1 MAGRRRRSNIGR
13 STVDARRLR
22 SARDEKSST
31 EREARRSQMRDRYR
45 AERERESSVERQVR
59 CSRDRDRHTVQRDRE
74 SSAER
79 EARLSQ
85 LRDRY
90 RVQRE
95 GESSRERELRRT
107 RDKDRHR
114 IKRARESSARVTNSW
129 NKLQNIN
136 LREELKMRRSIG
148 GYSVKFFTFMLL
160 ARACLTQAVAFER
173 SVRAASNTGLTVSTH
188 DLALL
193 VQQNKTFDVL
203 VSDPLELD
211 VSINLVVQHEGLV
224 ELYPIN
230 FTIIA
235 SDPQNQVINVLG
247 VRPGS
252 LEITAKS
259 TPNDSWIADDL
270 FVRVTVA
277 NSQAIIYISLVF
289 GWIYFAAW
297 SISFYPQ
304 VYINFKRKSVVG
316 LNFDFLALNIV
327 GFALYSVFN
336 CGLYWIPEIQQEY
349 SSRHPRGLN
358 PVMLNDVLFG
368 LHAMFAT
375 ILSITQCFLYERGD
389 QKVSKTASGILGT
402 YALIVV
408 VSAILVA
415 VDVIHWLDF
424 LYYCSYIKLSITIIK
439 YVPQALMNYR
449 RKSTVGWSI
458 GNILLDFI
466 GGTLSMLQMI
476 LNASNY
482 DDWVSI
488 FGDPT
493 KFGLGLFSVLFDVVF
508 MLQHF
513 VFYRRNQMPSVST
526 LTEATEVPNA
536 KSEEKRY

>member
-1 MAGRRRRSNIGR
+1 MAVQRLRKNVPDAVPSNKGGRPRKISDR
-13 STVDARRLR
+13 DARHL
-22 SARDEKSST
+22 ANLVTSSKAVT
-31 EREARRSQMRDRYR
+31 PKEALKMLDIDGSQWTARRSLSKLGLKA
-45 AERERESSVERQVR
+45 AEKKTKPMLTKRHVR
-59 CSRDRDRHTVQRDRE
+59 
-74 SSAER
+74 
-79 EARLSQ
+79 
-85 LRDRY
+85 
-90 RVQRE
+90 
-95 GESSRERELRRT
+95 LRR
-107 RDKDRHR
+107 DFVAAHQ
-114 IKRARESSARVTNSW
+114 SW
-129 NKLQNIN
+129 TVEDWDQNKLQNIN

-160 ARACLTQAVAFER
+160 ARVACLTQAVAFER